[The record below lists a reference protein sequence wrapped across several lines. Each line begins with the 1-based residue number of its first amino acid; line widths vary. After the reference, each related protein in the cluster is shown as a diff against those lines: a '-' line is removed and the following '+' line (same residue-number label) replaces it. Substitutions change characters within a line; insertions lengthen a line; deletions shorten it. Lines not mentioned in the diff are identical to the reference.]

1 MPFLTSV
8 SMRLSQRSFR
18 NRDCPVLRY
27 PGGFGLLGCSAAPCA
42 SSNQI
47 VIFLDP
53 TRCDVLVAISTILS
67 SVEITRRSSLDAVLV
82 HVDAAELATRLATGS
97 EVIDDSLLPAIAVAD
112 RFILGNCDNV
122 LPHIEQ
128 HIRAEL
134 MGRSGFAK
142 EVLGAGERR
151 GDGGRLRAWHVAPE
165 VRSVEADHPGGL
177 STVVLRADQPLT
189 RMRLTSGSIG

>member
-1 MPFLTSV
+1 MLLSGRIWFA
-8 SMRLSQRSFR
+8 RLF
-18 NRDCPVLRY
+18 
-27 PGGFGLLGCSAAPCA
+27 AARRAQIP
-42 SSNQI
+42 NEI

-142 EVLGAGERR
+142 EVLGAGERC
-151 GDGGRLRAWHVAPE
+151 GDGGRLQAWHVAPE
-165 VRSVEADHPGGL
+165 VRSVEPIIQVDCRQSCCEQTNH
-177 STVVLRADQPLT
+177 LT